1 MEILHS
7 MLDTL
12 SHVSPIALF
21 FTITL
26 LTAGKSTIGI
36 SSFLPPASLM
46 LILIFGVCLPFHSPI
61 LLWLATSL
69 GALLGSIASYQLGRS
84 IYYFP
89 RLNKWV
95 TRYQTKILRIQQ
107 LLKNKAFFILF
118 ISRF

>member
-36 SSFLPPASLM
+36 SSFYLP
-46 LILIFGVCLPFHSPI
+46 H
-61 LLWLATSL
+61 
-69 GALLGSIASYQLGRS
+69 R
-84 IYYFP
+84 
-89 RLNKWV
+89 
-95 TRYQTKILRIQQ
+95 
-107 LLKNKAFFILF
+107 
-118 ISRF
+118 

>member
-1 MEILHS
+1 

-46 LILIFGVCLPFHSPI
+46 LMLILGFACPSIRLFYFG
-61 LLWLATSL
+61 
-69 GALLGSIASYQLGRS
+69 
-84 IYYFP
+84 
-89 RLNKWV
+89 
-95 TRYQTKILRIQQ
+95 
-107 LLKNKAFFILF
+107 
-118 ISRF
+118 